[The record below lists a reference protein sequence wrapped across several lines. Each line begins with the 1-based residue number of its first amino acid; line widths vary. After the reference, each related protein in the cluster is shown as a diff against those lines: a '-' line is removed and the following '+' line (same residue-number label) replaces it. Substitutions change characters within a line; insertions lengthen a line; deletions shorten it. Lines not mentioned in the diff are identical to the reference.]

1 MNNNLPFSEKYRPR
15 KLSDLII
22 DKIIYNKI
30 NSIIHNKNVPNII
43 FTGKSGV
50 GKTSTI
56 HCIAR
61 GIYPK
66 NEYDE
71 SILELNASDDRGIKS
86 VHETII
92 NFCKKKVFFKEGY
105 AQHKLL
111 MLDEAD
117 NITPKAQR
125 LINSIMEKYPTT
137 KFAFT
142 CNNSSDII
150 ESIQS
155 RCVIIRFTKP
165 PIDHFLNRIKYIC
178 EAEHINYDD
187 NSLCYLFEICQ
198 KDLRQTINMLEL
210 TYYTYNKITVDNI
223 NKICDIP
230 SQSILEQLYKYVINK
245 DAKNVCILI
254 DKFHND
260 GYYSLDVLLHFI
272 QFIKNIKL
280 EKPKKFTHKTMDEEL
295 LELEQENNK
304 DLKNNSVVDEE
315 EKRINLINILSNY
328 SYIMSK
334 SSTNYI
340 QLTCAILSC
349 I

>member
-1 MNNNLPFSEKYRPR
+1 MSNLPFSEKYRPR
-15 KLSDLII
+15 KVQDLIL
-22 DKIIYNKI
+22 DKIIETTIK
-30 NSIIHNKNVPNII
+30 SIIVNKDIPNII

-61 GIYPK
+61 AIYPR
-66 NEYDE
+66 EYHE
-71 SILELNASDDRGIKS
+71 SIIELNASDDRGIKS

-92 NFCKKKVFFKEGY
+92 NFCKRKVDFKPGF

-111 MLDEAD
+111 ILDEAD

-125 LINSIMEKYPTT
+125 LINSIMEKFPTT
-137 KFAFT
+137 RFAFT

-155 RCVIIRFTKP
+155 RCIIIRFTKP
-165 PIDHFLNRIKYIC
+165 PVEDFVNRIKSIC
-178 EAEHINYDD
+178 EIEKIKYEETG
-187 NSLCYLFEICQ
+187 LRYLFEVCQ

-210 TYYTYNKITVDNI
+210 TYRTYNSITIKKI

-230 SQSILEQLYKYVINK
+230 SQEILNELLENITCK
-245 DAKNVCILI
+245 DIKRVCQII
-254 DKFHND
+254 SQFQNQ

-272 QFIKNIKL
+272 QYIKNS
-280 EKPKKFTHKTMDEEL
+280 
-295 LELEQENNK
+295 ENIPE
-304 DLKNNSVVDEE
+304 SQ
-315 EKRINLINILSNY
+315 RIQLMNILSNS

-340 QLTCAILSC
+340 QLTGALLSC

>member
-1 MNNNLPFSEKYRPR
+1 MNNLPFSEKYRPR

-30 NSIIHNKNVPNII
+30 KSIIDNKDIPNII

-61 GIYPK
+61 AIYPK
-66 NEYDE
+66 NEYQE

-92 NFCKKKVFFKEGY
+92 NFCKKKVFFKEDY

-111 MLDEAD
+111 ILDEAD

-137 KFAFT
+137 RFAFT
-142 CNNSSDII
+142 CNNSTDII

-165 PIDHFLNRIKYIC
+165 PIDHFIERIKNIC
-178 EAEHINYDD
+178 QVEKIKYDK
-187 NSLCYLFEICQ
+187 NSITYLFEICQ
-198 KDLRQTINMLEL
+198 KDLRQTLNMLEL
-210 TYYTYNKITVDNI
+210 TYHTYNKISIDNI

-230 SQSILEQLYKYVINK
+230 SQTVLQELYNSILNK
-245 DAKNVCILI
+245 DVKYICTLVN
-254 DKFHND
+254 KFQHE

-272 QFIKNIKL
+272 QFIKNINVDKTKKKIKTMEEEIYELDHPEEVKL
-280 EKPKKFTHKTMDEEL
+280 EEDA
-295 LELEQENNK
+295 
-304 DLKNNSVVDEE
+304 E
-315 EKRINLINILSNY
+315 EKIMNLINILSNY

-334 SSTNYI
+334 SATNYI
-340 QLTCAILSC
+340 QLTCALLSC

>member
-22 DKIIYNKI
+22 DEIIFNKI
-30 NSIIHNKNVPNII
+30 NSIINNKDVPNII

-56 HCIAR
+56 HCIAKA
-61 GIYPK
+61 IYCK
-66 NEYDE
+66 NEYED

-86 VHETII
+86 VHETIT
-92 NFCKKKVFFKEGY
+92 NFCKKKVYFKESY

-111 MLDEAD
+111 ILDEAD

-137 KFAFT
+137 RFAFT
-142 CNNSSDII
+142 CNNSADII

-165 PIDHFLNRIKYIC
+165 PINYFITRIKKIC
-178 EAEHINYDD
+178 AMENITYDD
-187 NSLCYLFEICQ
+187 DSLNYLFEICQ

-210 TYYTYNKITVDNI
+210 TYHTYNKISINNI
-223 NKICDIP
+223 NNICDIP
-230 SQSILEQLYKYVINK
+230 SQTVLQELYQSVINK
-245 DAKNVCILI
+245 NIKNICLLI
-254 DKFHND
+254 NNFHKQ

-272 QFIKNIKL
+272 QYIKNIKNN
-280 EKPKKFTHKTMDEEL
+280 KVNNFKHKTMEEEL
-295 LELEQENNK
+295 LELENP
-304 DLKNNSVVDEE
+304 VVNHEE
-315 EKRINLINILSNY
+315 DIKINLINILSNY

-334 SSTNYI
+334 SSNSYI
-340 QLTCAILSC
+340 QLTSALLSC

>member
-1 MNNNLPFSEKYRPR
+1 MNNLPFSEKYRPR
-15 KLSDLII
+15 KLADLII

-30 NSIIHNKNVPNII
+30 NSIIDNKDIPNII

-56 HCIAR
+56 HCIAKA
-61 GIYPK
+61 IYPK
-66 NEYDE
+66 NEYQE

-92 NFCKKKVFFKEGY
+92 NFCKKKVYFKEDY

-111 MLDEAD
+111 ILDEAD

-137 KFAFT
+137 RFAFT
-142 CNNSSDII
+142 CNNSADII

-165 PIDHFLNRIKYIC
+165 PIDHFINRIKNIC
-178 EAEHINYDD
+178 QIENIKYNEDSIT
-187 NSLCYLFEICQ
+187 YLFEICQ
-198 KDLRQTINMLEL
+198 KDLRQTLNMLEL
-210 TYYTYNKITVDNI
+210 TYHTYEKITIDNI

-230 SQSILEQLYKYVINK
+230 SQFVLQELYNSILNK
-245 DAKNVCILI
+245 DIKNICTLVS
-254 DKFHND
+254 KFQKE

-272 QFIKNIKL
+272 QFIKNMNINKT
-280 EKPKKFTHKTMDEEL
+280 KKKIKTMEEEIY
-295 LELEQENNK
+295 ELEHPDE
-304 DLKNNSVVDEE
+304 LKEE
-315 EKRINLINILSNY
+315 EDAEERIINLINVLSNY

-334 SSTNYI
+334 SATNYI
-340 QLTCAILSC
+340 QLTCALLSC

>member
-15 KLSDLII
+15 KVPDLIL
-22 DKIIYNKI
+22 DPIISKKI
-30 NSIIHNKNVPNII
+30 NNIIENKDIPNII

-61 GIYPK
+61 AIYPR
-66 NEYDE
+66 EYHD
-71 SILELNASDDRGIKS
+71 SIIELNASDDRGIKS

-92 NFCKKKVFFKEGY
+92 NFCKRKIDYKPGF

-111 MLDEAD
+111 ILDEAD

-125 LINSIMEKYPTT
+125 LINSIMEKFPTT
-137 KFAFT
+137 RFAFT

-155 RCVIIRFTKP
+155 RCIIIRFTKP
-165 PIDHFLNRIKYIC
+165 PIPDFISRIKSIC
-178 EAEHINYDD
+178 EIENVKYDD
-187 NSLCYLFEICQ
+187 SGLHYLFEICQ
-198 KDLRQTINMLEL
+198 KDLRQTLNMLEL
-210 TYYTYNKITVDNI
+210 TYRTFNKITIDNI

-230 SQSILEQLYKYVINK
+230 SQEVLNKLLEYITNK
-245 DAKNVCILI
+245 DVKSVCQMISQFQI
-254 DKFHND
+254 Q

-272 QFIKNIKL
+272 QYIKNSKTIK
-280 EKPKKFTHKTMDEEL
+280 EE
-295 LELEQENNK
+295 Q
-304 DLKNNSVVDEE
+304 
-315 EKRINLINILSNY
+315 RIELINILSNS

-340 QLTCAILSC
+340 QLTGALLSC

>member
-1 MNNNLPFSEKYRPR
+1 MNNLPFSEKYRPR
-15 KLSDLII
+15 KLEDLII

-30 NSIIHNKNVPNII
+30 KNIIEHKDVPNII

-56 HCIAR
+56 HCIAKA
-61 GIYPK
+61 IYPK
-66 NEYDE
+66 NEYQE

-111 MLDEAD
+111 ILDEAD

-137 KFAFT
+137 RFAFT
-142 CNNSSDII
+142 CNNSADII

-155 RCVIIRFTKP
+155 RCVIIRFSKP
-165 PIDHFLNRIKYIC
+165 PIEHFIERIKNIC
-178 EAEHINYDD
+178 QVENIKYNEDAI
-187 NSLCYLFEICQ
+187 SYLFEICQ
-198 KDLRQTINMLEL
+198 KDLRQTLNMLEL
-210 TYYTYNKITVDNI
+210 TFHTYDKVTIEYI

-230 SQSILEQLYKYVINK
+230 SQQSLQELYDSINN
-245 DAKNVCILI
+245 KNVKTICTLVSRFQI
-254 DKFHND
+254 D

-272 QFIKNIKL
+272 QFIKNIKINKSKL
-280 EKPKKFTHKTMDEEL
+280 KVKTMEEEL
-295 LELEQENNK
+295 YELDHPDEYK
-304 DLKNNSVVDEE
+304 DDDDIEE
-315 EKRINLINILSNY
+315 HIMKLINILSNY
-328 SYIMSK
+328 AYVMSK
-334 SSTNYI
+334 SSNSYI
-340 QLTCAILSC
+340 QLTCALLTC

>member
-15 KLSDLII
+15 KVSDLIL
-22 DKIIYNKI
+22 DPIIKTKI
-30 NSIIHNKNVPNII
+30 NNIIENKDIPNII

-61 GIYPK
+61 AIYPR
-66 NEYDE
+66 EYHD
-71 SILELNASDDRGIKS
+71 SIIELNASDDRGIKS

-92 NFCKKKVFFKEGY
+92 NFCKRKIDYKPGF

-111 MLDEAD
+111 ILDEAD

-125 LINSIMEKYPTT
+125 LINSIMEKFPTT
-137 KFAFT
+137 RFAFT

-155 RCVIIRFTKP
+155 RCIIIRFTKP
-165 PIDHFLNRIKYIC
+165 PIPDFINRIKSIS
-178 EAEHINYDD
+178 ELEQVKYDD
-187 NSLCYLFEICQ
+187 SGLHYLFEICQ
-198 KDLRQTINMLEL
+198 KDLRQTLNMLEL
-210 TYYTYNKITVDNI
+210 TYRTFNKITIDNI

-230 SQSILEQLYKYVINK
+230 SQEVLYTLLEHITNK
-245 DAKNVCILI
+245 DVKSVCQMITQ
-254 DKFHND
+254 FQTQ

-272 QFIKNIKL
+272 QYIKNS
-280 EKPKKFTHKTMDEEL
+280 KTIGEE
-295 LELEQENNK
+295 Q
-304 DLKNNSVVDEE
+304 
-315 EKRINLINILSNY
+315 RIELINILSNS

-340 QLTCAILSC
+340 QLTGALLSC

>member
-1 MNNNLPFSEKYRPR
+1 MSNLPFSEKYRPR
-15 KLSDLII
+15 KLEDLVL
-22 DKIIYNKI
+22 DDIIYTKI
-30 NSIIHNKNVPNII
+30 KNIIQNKNIPNII

-61 GIYPK
+61 LIYPR
-66 NEYDE
+66 EYHD
-71 SILELNASDDRGIKS
+71 SIIELNASDDRGIKS

-92 NFCKKKVFFKEGY
+92 NFCKRKIDFKEGF

-111 MLDEAD
+111 ILDEAD

-137 KFAFT
+137 RFAFT

-155 RCVIIRFTKP
+155 RCIIVRFTKP
-165 PIDHFLNRIKYIC
+165 PVNLFINRIKFIC
-178 EAEHINYDD
+178 VKEIIEYDD
-187 NSLCYLFEICQ
+187 NALTYLFDICQ
-198 KDLRQTINMLEL
+198 KDLRKTFNMLEL
-210 TYYTYNKITVDNI
+210 FFRAVGKISIENI
-223 NKICDIP
+223 IQISDLP
-230 SQSILEQLYKYVINK
+230 SQDILTNLLKNIIVKDVVSICKIINDFK
-245 DAKNVCILI
+245 IQ
-254 DKFHND
+254 

-272 QFIKNIKL
+272 QFIKTDKS
-280 EKPKKFTHKTMDEEL
+280 
-295 LELEQENNK
+295 
-304 DLKNNSVVDEE
+304 LKEDQ
-315 EKRINLINILSNY
+315 RINLINILSNQ

-334 SSTNYI
+334 SSTNYL
-340 QLTCAILSC
+340 QLTGALLYC

>member
-15 KLSDLII
+15 KVSDLIL
-22 DKIIYNKI
+22 DKIISTKI
-30 NSIIHNKNVPNII
+30 NNIIENKDIPNII

-61 GIYPK
+61 AIYPR
-66 NEYDE
+66 EYHE
-71 SILELNASDDRGIKS
+71 SIIELNASDDRGIKS

-92 NFCKKKVFFKEGY
+92 NFCKRKVDFKPGF

-111 MLDEAD
+111 ILDEAD

-125 LINSIMEKYPTT
+125 LINSIMEKFPTT
-137 KFAFT
+137 RFAFT

-155 RCVIIRFTKP
+155 RCIIIRFTKP
-165 PIDHFLNRIKYIC
+165 PVQDFINRIKSIC
-178 EAEHINYDD
+178 ELEQVKYNEPGL
-187 NSLCYLFEICQ
+187 NYLFDICQ
-198 KDLRQTINMLEL
+198 KDLRQTLNMLEL
-210 TYYTYNKITVDNI
+210 TYRTYNDITIDNI

-230 SQSILEQLYKYVINK
+230 SQEILSKLLGYIIAKDINS
-245 DAKNVCILI
+245 VCRMITQFQI
-254 DKFHND
+254 Q

-272 QFIKNIKL
+272 QFIKNS
-280 EKPKKFTHKTMDEEL
+280 
-295 LELEQENNK
+295 
-304 DLKNNSVVDEE
+304 KNINEDQ
-315 EKRINLINILSNY
+315 RIELINILSNS

-340 QLTCAILSC
+340 QLTGALLSC

>member
-1 MNNNLPFSEKYRPR
+1 MNNLPFSEKYRPR
-15 KLSDLII
+15 KIEELIL
-22 DKIIYNKI
+22 DKIINTKIRNIILNKDI
-30 NSIIHNKNVPNII
+30 PNII

-56 HCIAR
+56 HCVAR
-61 GIYPK
+61 AIYPRK
-66 NEYDE
+66 YHE
-71 SILELNASDDRGIKS
+71 SIIELNASDDRGIKS

-92 NFCKKKVFFKEGY
+92 NFCKRKVDYEPEF

-111 MLDEAD
+111 ILDEAD

-125 LINSIMEKYPTT
+125 LINSIMEKFPTT
-137 KFAFT
+137 RFAFT

-155 RCVIIRFTKP
+155 RCIIIRFTKP
-165 PIDHFLNRIKYIC
+165 PIQDFINRIKLIC
-178 EAEHINYDD
+178 ENEKIKYEESA
-187 NSLCYLFEICQ
+187 LRYLFEVCQ
-198 KDLRQTINMLEL
+198 KDLRQTLNMLEL
-210 TYYTYNKITVDNI
+210 TYRTYNSITIEKI

-230 SQSILEQLYKYVINK
+230 SQETLNELLENITNK
-245 DAKNVCILI
+245 DIKKVCQII
-254 DKFHND
+254 TQFQNQ

-272 QFIKNIKL
+272 QYIKNCQTIS
-280 EKPKKFTHKTMDEEL
+280 
-295 LELEQENNK
+295 ENQ
-304 DLKNNSVVDEE
+304 
-315 EKRINLINILSNY
+315 RIELINILSNS

-340 QLTCAILSC
+340 QLTGALLSC

>member
-1 MNNNLPFSEKYRPR
+1 MYNLPFSEKYRPR
-15 KLSDLII
+15 KLEDLIV
-22 DKIIYNKI
+22 DPIIYNKI
-30 NSIIHNKNVPNII
+30 KSIINNKDIPNII

-61 GIYPK
+61 AIYPK
-66 NEYDE
+66 NDYQD

-92 NFCKKKVFFKEGY
+92 NFCKKKIFFKEGY

-111 MLDEAD
+111 ILDEAD
-117 NITPKAQR
+117 NITQKAQR
-125 LINSIMEKYPTT
+125 LINSIMEKYPSTR
-137 KFAFT
+137 FAFT
-142 CNNSSDII
+142 CNNSTDII

-165 PIDHFLNRIKYIC
+165 PLEHFINRIKNIC
-178 EAEHINYDD
+178 LNEKITFEE
-187 NSLCYLFEICQ
+187 NSLSYLFEFCQ
-198 KDLRQTINMLEL
+198 KDLRQTINILEL
-210 TYYTYNKITVDNI
+210 TFYTYEKVNIENI

-230 SQSILEQLYKYVINK
+230 SQSILKELYESIINK
-245 DAKNVCILI
+245 NIKNICFLVN
-254 DKFHND
+254 KFQHD

-272 QFIKNIKL
+272 QYIKNKNIKQVKIKTL
-280 EKPKKFTHKTMDEEL
+280 EDELYDKKNPEIINNQKNEEYR
-295 LELEQENNK
+295 
-304 DLKNNSVVDEE
+304 D
-315 EKRINLINILSNY
+315 INLINILADY

-334 SSTNYI
+334 SATNYI
-340 QLTCAILSC
+340 QLTSALLNC

>member
-15 KLSDLII
+15 KVPDLIL
-22 DKIIYNKI
+22 DPIISKKI
-30 NSIIHNKNVPNII
+30 NNIIEHKDIPNII

-50 GKTSTI
+50 GKTSSI

-61 GIYPK
+61 SIYPR
-66 NEYDE
+66 EYHD
-71 SILELNASDDRGIKS
+71 SIIELNASDDRGIKS

-92 NFCKKKVFFKEGY
+92 NFCKRKIIYKPGF

-111 MLDEAD
+111 ILDEAD

-125 LINSIMEKYPTT
+125 LINSIMEKFPTT
-137 KFAFT
+137 RFAFT

-155 RCVIIRFTKP
+155 RCIIIRFTKP
-165 PIDHFLNRIKYIC
+165 PIPDFISRIKSIC
-178 EAEHINYDD
+178 ELEQVKYDD
-187 NSLCYLFEICQ
+187 SGLHYLFEICQ
-198 KDLRQTINMLEL
+198 KDLRQTLNMLEL
-210 TYYTYNKITVDNI
+210 TYRTFNKITIDNI

-230 SQSILEQLYKYVINK
+230 SQEVLNKLLEHITNK
-245 DAKNVCILI
+245 DVKSVCQMISQFQI
-254 DKFHND
+254 Q

-272 QFIKNIKL
+272 QYIKNSKTIK
-280 EKPKKFTHKTMDEEL
+280 EE
-295 LELEQENNK
+295 Q
-304 DLKNNSVVDEE
+304 
-315 EKRINLINILSNY
+315 RIELINILSNS

-340 QLTCAILSC
+340 QLTGALLSC

>member
-1 MNNNLPFSEKYRPR
+1 MNNLPFSEKYRPR
-15 KLSDLII
+15 KLVDLVV

-30 NSIIHNKNVPNII
+30 KNIIEHKDVPNII

-56 HCIAR
+56 HCIAKA
-61 GIYPK
+61 IYPK
-66 NEYDE
+66 NEYHE

-111 MLDEAD
+111 ILDEAD

-137 KFAFT
+137 RFAFT
-142 CNNSSDII
+142 CNNSADII

-165 PIDHFLNRIKYIC
+165 PIDHFISRIKNIC
-178 EAEHINYDD
+178 LIENIKYNEDAI
-187 NSLCYLFEICQ
+187 SYLFEICQ

-210 TYYTYNKITVDNI
+210 TFHTYNKITIEYI
-223 NKICDIP
+223 NNICDIP
-230 SQSILEQLYKYVINK
+230 SQQVLQELYDSINN
-245 DAKNVCILI
+245 KNVQNICTLVN
-254 DKFHND
+254 KFQID

-272 QFIKNIKL
+272 QFIKNIKINKSKL
-280 EKPKKFTHKTMDEEL
+280 KFKTIEEEL
-295 LELEQENNK
+295 YELEHPDENINE
-304 DLKNNSVVDEE
+304 DNIEE
-315 EKRINLINILSNY
+315 HNIKLINTLSNY
-328 SYIMSK
+328 AYVMSK

-340 QLTCAILSC
+340 QLTCAFLTC

>member
-1 MNNNLPFSEKYRPR
+1 MNNLPFSEKYRPR
-15 KLSDLII
+15 KLEDLII
-22 DKIIYNKI
+22 DKIIHNKI
-30 NSIIHNKNVPNII
+30 SSIIQNKDTPNII

-56 HCIAR
+56 HCIAKA
-61 GIYPK
+61 IYPK
-66 NEYDE
+66 HEYQE

-111 MLDEAD
+111 ILDEAD

-137 KFAFT
+137 RFAFT
-142 CNNSSDII
+142 CNNSADII

-165 PIDHFLNRIKYIC
+165 PIDHFINRIKIIC
-178 EAEHINYDD
+178 SVENIKYNQD
-187 NSLCYLFEICQ
+187 SISYLFEICQ
-198 KDLRQTINMLEL
+198 KDLRQTLNMLEL
-210 TYYTYNKITVDNI
+210 TYHTYNKITIENI

-230 SQSILEQLYKYVINK
+230 SQTILQELYDSVINK
-245 DAKNVCILI
+245 DVKSICTLI
-254 DKFHND
+254 NNFQND

-272 QFIKNIKL
+272 QFIKNIKVN
-280 EKPKKFTHKTMDEEL
+280 KSKTQIKTMEEEL
-295 LELEQENNK
+295 YELEHPEVTK
-304 DLKNNSVVDEE
+304 SEEDAE
-315 EKRINLINILSNY
+315 EKIMNLINILSNY

-334 SSTNYI
+334 SSISYI
-340 QLTCAILSC
+340 QLTSALLSC